1 MNLHKALIAN
11 EIFGDGGSGGGGSSD
26 FSTAEVTVVNNS
38 SKTYNFYGVFI
49 DNNALCLG
57 FNIDAM
63 SLSGATEKEVQLVL
77 YSSESPE
84 VGVSD
89 TGGDPPSNVVTTGNA
104 SYEDGYITITGN
116 CTITI
121 TNA

>member
-1 MNLHKALIAN
+1 MSHFDTILAMAIAG
-11 EIFGDGGSGGGGSSD
+11 EGGGGSSD

-38 SKTYNFYGVFI
+38 SKIYNFYGVFI
-49 DNNALCLG
+49 DNNALCLS

-77 YSSESPE
+77 YSSESPDVE
-84 VGVSD
+84 VSD
-89 TGGDPPSNVVTTGNA
+89 IGGDPPSNVVTTGNA
-104 SYEDGYITITGN
+104 YYEDGYITITGN

-121 TNA
+121 ANA